1 VALWGAAV
9 SMVVAG
15 ALWFSGTKYL
25 PTDTKAIETADGGA
39 STKNLSIPNRNPIS
53 VRCRFRYEE
62 DKIRIGLG
70 ENRRW
75 KTKSSLRAQGNR
87 GNAVHPRGFPGLV
100 NLRYGVALGSAGE
113 DSSDVSVLLLLLFFE
128 LPVSL
133 VPSSLVVS
141 RCLPV
146 ACSVVVSSELLVAGE
161 AVALLSP

>member
-1 VALWGAAV
+1 MNVALWGAAV

-75 KTKSSLRAQGNR
+75 KTKSS
-87 GNAVHPRGFPGLV
+87 PRSS
-100 NLRYGVALGSAGE
+100 RKTAGTQYIPAAFQVWLIYVME
-113 DSSDVSVLLLLLFFE
+113 
-128 LPVSL
+128 
-133 VPSSLVVS
+133 
-141 RCLPV
+141 
-146 ACSVVVSSELLVAGE
+146 
-161 AVALLSP
+161 